1 MINISLLVK
10 DVNKILRE
18 TSIHMINKKNIV
30 TVVLLLSFLGLY
42 AQKPSDAQRVNVHF
56 SKVSL
61 KEILAQISADYQVH
75 FSYGNDHLALN
86 EKISFHSE
94 GKSLEKTLEQLFEDN
109 NIIYRTIGSQ
119 LVLKPGS
126 NKNKKRNERKK
137 RKKRREAIREERDK
151 ETLER
156 GTLFDFDIHSEIIGN
171 KDLSLEE
178 EELRRSPIPT
188 DPIQAINTEEINGV
202 YYRDTL
208 QKEEPN
214 HVDPGKYRNTKTSF
228 GQFSV
233 LPFLSSNRHRSRFNV
248 FSFNLIWGINGGV
261 NGFEFGLVGN
271 SIKRHVHGL
280 QIGGF
285 FNNAEGHLYGAQA
298 SAILNVVK
306 GDIVGLQFAGL
317 WNLGGNIYGSQVSI
331 LGNIARDLYGMQFG
345 GLSNI
350 ATDVYGFQ
358 VSGLFNF
365 ANGKLYGSQIAGFGN
380 IAWGGKSAVQFAGLF
395 NISAKAQ
402 FQIGGFFNSAQS
414 VDGAQLGGLN
424 IGKNVKGVQMGV
436 INTTKELEG
445 FQVGLINHAK
455 KAQGLMLGL
464 INIADS
470 IKGAPIGLINIVNK
484 NGYNRIE
491 VFGTDAMYVNLGAKF
506 GFERY
511 YHILQIGWRV
521 SADNVFT
528 WTAGVGV
535 GTKLNLNKALHL
547 NFELLTSHVNE
558 NDLWTKELNLL
569 NQFKTTLD
577 VRVRDR
583 VSFFV
588 GPVFNA
594 LVSGLYNEETQRYGS
609 NIMPYTLFDQTN
621 QKGTNLKLWIGL
633 TAGLRF

>member
-1 MINISLLVK
+1 MK
-10 DVNKILRE
+10 YC
-18 TSIHMINKKNIV
+18 HMINKKNII
-30 TVVLLLSFLGLY
+30 TVVFLLCFLGLY

-56 SKVSL
+56 SEVSL
-61 KEILAQISADYQVH
+61 KEILTQISADYHIQ

-86 EKISFHSE
+86 QKISFHSE
-94 GKSLEKTLEQLFEDN
+94 DKNLEATLKQLFEDN
-109 NIIYRTIGSQ
+109 NIVYRTIGSQ

-126 NKNKKRNERKK
+126 NKNKNKKKKARKK
-137 RKKRREAIREERDK
+137 RKKRRDAIREERDK

-156 GTLFDFDIHSEIIGN
+156 GRLFDFDIHSEIIGN

-178 EELRRSPIPT
+178 EELERDLIST
-188 DPIQAINTEEINGV
+188 DPIQAINTEEIGGV

-208 QKEEPN
+208 QTEETN
-214 HVDPGKYRNTKTSF
+214 RVAPGKYRSIKTSL

-233 LPFLSSNRHRSRFNV
+233 LPFLASNIRRRNRFNV
-248 FSFNLIWGINGGV
+248 FSFNLIWGMNGGV
-261 NGFEFGLVGN
+261 NGFEFGLMGN
-271 SIKRHVHGL
+271 SIQRHVHGL

-285 FNNAEGHLYGAQA
+285 FNNAEGHLYGIQF
-298 SAILNVVK
+298 SGILNIVK
-306 GDIVGLQFAGL
+306 GDIVGLQVAGL
-317 WNLGGNIYGSQVSI
+317 WNLGGNVYGSQI
-331 LGNIARDLYGMQFG
+331 GTLGNIARDLYGMQVSGF
-345 GLSNI
+345 SNI

-402 FQIGGFFNSAQS
+402 FQIAGLFNSAQF

-424 IGKNVKGVQMGV
+424 IAKTVKGVQMGL

-445 FQVGLINHAK
+445 LQVGVINHAK
-455 KAQGLMLGL
+455 KATGLMLGL
-464 INIADS
+464 INVVDS

-491 VFGTDAMYVNLGAKF
+491 VFGADAMYINLGAKF

-511 YHILQIGWRV
+511 YHIVQIGWKV
-521 SADNVFT
+521 DAENIYT
-528 WTAGVGV
+528 WTAGLGV
-535 GTKLNLNKALHL
+535 GTKLKLNEALHF
-547 NFELLTSHVNE
+547 NFELLSSHVNE

-569 NQFKTTLD
+569 SQFKATLD
-577 VRVRDR
+577 IRVRDR

-594 LVSGLYNEETQRYGS
+594 LMSGLYNEETQIHGS

-621 QKGTNLKLWIGL
+621 QKGTNLKLWIGF

>member
-1 MINISLLVK
+1 
-10 DVNKILRE
+10 
-18 TSIHMINKKNIV
+18 MINKKNIA

-56 SKVSL
+56 VEVSL
-61 KEILAQISADYQVH
+61 KEILAQIGADYQIQ
-75 FSYGNDHLALN
+75 FSYSNDHLALN

-94 GKSLEKTLEQLFEDN
+94 GKNLDETLEQLFENN
-109 NIIYRTIGSQ
+109 NIVCRTIGSQ
-119 LVLKPGS
+119 LVLKPVS
-126 NKNKKRNERKK
+126 NKNKKRKARQK
-137 RKKRREAIREERDK
+137 RKKRRGAIREERDK

-178 EELRRSPIPT
+178 EELERSPIPT
-188 DPIQAINTEEINGV
+188 DPIQAIHTEEIGGI

-208 QKEEPN
+208 QTTETSR
-214 HVDPGKYRNTKTSF
+214 VAPGRYRSIRTSL

-233 LPFLSSNRHRSRFNV
+233 LPFLASNTKRRNRFNV
-248 FSFNLIWGINGGV
+248 FSFNLVWGINGGV

-271 SIKRHVHGL
+271 SIQRHVHGL

-285 FNNAEGHLYGAQA
+285 FNNAEGHLYGVQV
-298 SAILNVVK
+298 SGILNIIK
-306 GDIVGLQFAGL
+306 GDVVGLQSAGL
-317 WNLGGNIYGSQVSI
+317 WNLGGNIYGAQFSI
-331 LGNIARDLYGMQFG
+331 LGNIARDLYGMQLG
-345 GLSNI
+345 GLSNL

-358 VSGLFNF
+358 LSGLFNF
-365 ANGKLYGSQIAGFGN
+365 ANGKLYGSQIAGLGN

-402 FQIGGFFNSAQS
+402 FQVGGFFNLAQS
-414 VDGAQLGGLN
+414 IDGAQLGGLN
-424 IGKNVKGVQMGV
+424 IAKNVKGVQMGLV
-436 INTTKELEG
+436 NTTKELEG
-445 FQVGLINHAK
+445 LQLGVINHAK
-455 KAQGLMLGL
+455 KATGLMLGL
-464 INIADS
+464 INVVDS

-491 VFGTDAMYVNLGAKF
+491 VFSTDAMYVNWGAKF

-511 YHILQIGWRV
+511 YHILQLGWRV
-521 SADNVFT
+521 GADNVYT
-528 WTAGVGV
+528 WTAGIGV
-535 GTKLNLNKALHL
+535 GTKLRINKTLHF
-547 NFELLTSHVNE
+547 NFELLSSHVNE

-569 NQFKTTLD
+569 NQFKPTLD
-577 VRVRDR
+577 IRVRDR
-583 VSFFV
+583 LSFFI

-594 LVSGLYNEETQRYGS
+594 LLSGLYNEDTQLHGS

>member
-1 MINISLLVK
+1 
-10 DVNKILRE
+10 
-18 TSIHMINKKNIV
+18 MINKKNII

-61 KEILAQISADYQVH
+61 KEILTKISADYKIQ

-86 EKISFHSE
+86 QKISFHSE
-94 GKSLEKTLEQLFEDN
+94 GKNLEATLEQLFEDN
-109 NIIYRTIGSQ
+109 NIVFRTIGSQ

-126 NKNKKRNERKK
+126 NKNKKKKARKK
-137 RKKRREAIREERDK
+137 RKERRDAIREERDK

-156 GTLFDFDIHSEIIGN
+156 GRLFDFDIHSEIIGN

-178 EELRRSPIPT
+178 EELERDPIPT
-188 DPIQAINTEEINGV
+188 DPIQVLNTEEIGGV

-208 QKEEPN
+208 HPEETSR
-214 HVDPGKYRNTKTSF
+214 VAPGKYRSIRTSVA
-228 GQFSV
+228 QFSV
-233 LPFLSSNRHRSRFNV
+233 LPFLSSNLKHRNRFNV

-261 NGFEFGLVGN
+261 NGFEFGLIGN

-280 QIGGF
+280 QIGSF
-285 FNNAEGHLYGAQA
+285 FNNAEGHLYGMQI
-298 SAILNVVK
+298 SGLLNIVK
-306 GDIVGLQFAGL
+306 GDIVGIQSAGL
-317 WNLGGNIYGSQVSI
+317 WNLGGNVYGSQFSI
-331 LGNIARDLYGMQFG
+331 LGNIARDLYGMQLSGF
-345 GLSNI
+345 SNI

-402 FQIGGFFNSAQS
+402 FQVAGFFNSAQS

-424 IGKNVKGVQMGV
+424 IAKTVKGVQMGV
-436 INTTKELEG
+436 VNTTRELEG
-445 FQVGLINHAK
+445 LQVGVINHAK
-455 KAQGLMLGL
+455 KATGLMLGL
-464 INIADS
+464 INVVDS
-470 IKGAPIGLINIVNK
+470 IQGATIGLINIVNR

-491 VFGTDAMYVNLGAKF
+491 VFASDAMYVNLGAKF
-506 GFERY
+506 GFEHY
-511 YHILQIGWRV
+511 YHIVQVGWSV
-521 SADNVFT
+521 GADNVYT
-528 WTAGVGV
+528 WTVGLGVGSKL
-535 GTKLNLNKALHL
+535 KLNKTLHF
-547 NFELLTSHVNE
+547 NFELLSSHVNE
-558 NDLWTKELNLL
+558 DDSWTKELNLL

-577 VRVRDR
+577 IRIRDR

-594 LVSGLYNEETQRYGS
+594 LMSGLYNEETEQHGS

-621 QKGTNLKLWIGL
+621 KKGTNLKLWIGF

>member
-1 MINISLLVK
+1 
-10 DVNKILRE
+10 
-18 TSIHMINKKNIV
+18 MINKKNII

-56 SKVSL
+56 ADVSL
-61 KEILAQISADYQVH
+61 KDILAQISADYQIQ
-75 FSYGNDHLALN
+75 FSYGNDHLALHQ
-86 EKISFHSE
+86 KISFHSE
-94 GKSLEKTLEQLFEDN
+94 GKNLEATLEQLFEDN
-109 NIIYRTIGSQ
+109 NIVYRTIGSQ

-126 NKNKKRNERKK
+126 NKNRK
-137 RKKRREAIREERDK
+137 RKARQKRKERRDAIREERDK

-171 KDLSLEE
+171 TDLSLEE
-178 EELRRSPIPT
+178 EELERDPIPT
-188 DPIQAINTEEINGV
+188 DPIQAIHTEEIGGV

-208 QKEEPN
+208 QKETTN
-214 HVDPGKYRNTKTSF
+214 HVAPGKYRSIKTSL

-233 LPFLSSNRHRSRFNV
+233 LPFLASNVKRRNRFNV
-248 FSFNLIWGINGGV
+248 FSFNLVWGINGGV

-271 SIKRHVHGL
+271 SIQRHVHGL

-285 FNNAEGHLYGAQA
+285 FNNAGGHLYGTQI
-298 SAILNVVK
+298 SGILNIVK
-306 GDIVGLQFAGL
+306 GDIVGLQAAGL
-317 WNLGGNIYGSQVSI
+317 WNLGGNIYGSQVSV

-402 FQIGGFFNSAQS
+402 FQIAGFFNSAQS
-414 VDGAQLGGLN
+414 IDGAQLGGLN
-424 IGKNVKGVQMGV
+424 MAKNVKGVQMGV
-436 INTTKELEG
+436 VNTTKDLEG
-445 FQVGLINHAK
+445 LQVGVINHAK
-455 KAQGLMLGL
+455 KATGLMLGL
-464 INIADS
+464 INVVDS

-506 GFERY
+506 GFEKY
-511 YHILQIGWRV
+511 YHIVQVGWRV
-521 SADNVFT
+521 GADNVFT
-528 WTAGVGV
+528 WTAGIGV
-535 GTKLNLNKALHL
+535 GTKLKLNKALHF
-547 NFELLTSHVNE
+547 NFELLSSHVNE

-577 VRVRDR
+577 IRVRDR

-594 LVSGLYNEETQRYGS
+594 LLSGLYDENTQLHGS
-609 NIMPYTLFDQTN
+609 DIMPYTLFDQTN
-621 QKGTNLKLWIGL
+621 QKGTNLKLWIGF